1 MADKRLDEFEKLFRA
16 HFKPL
21 CGFAMKYVKDLDDA
35 KEVVHDV
42 FVIVWGKFDDLGAD
56 VNYKSYLYTAV
67 KNRCLN
73 FIRSRSKLVKF
84 DKVVEETLI
93 SETHDALETS
103 ELEREIEMAIDTLPD
118 KCRQVFKLSRFEGLK
133 YAEIA
138 KKMDISVKTVESQM
152 SKALRILKK
161 HLAPFLSL
169 ILFMWDK

>member
-1 MADKRLDEFEKLFRA
+1 MADKRLNEFEQLFRTY
-16 HFKPL
+16 FKPL
-21 CGFAMKYVKDLDDA
+21 CGFAMKYVKDLDDS

-84 DKVVEETLI
+84 DKAVEKTLI

-103 ELEREIEMAIDTLPD
+103 ELEREIEMAIDTLPN
-118 KCRQVFKLSRFEGLK
+118 KCRHVFKLSRFEGLK

-138 KKMDISVKTVESQM
+138 KKMDI
-152 SKALRILKK
+152 
-161 HLAPFLSL
+161 
-169 ILFMWDK
+169 